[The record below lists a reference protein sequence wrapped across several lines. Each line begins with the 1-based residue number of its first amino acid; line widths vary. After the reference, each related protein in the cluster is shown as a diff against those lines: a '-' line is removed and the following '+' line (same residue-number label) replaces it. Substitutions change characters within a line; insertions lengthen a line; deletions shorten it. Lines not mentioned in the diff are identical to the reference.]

1 MLLLLR
7 LRYFLRAA
15 LQTGHL
21 TTQCTTY
28 CWNRWQFSWRFKELQ
43 TMWWVSSLW
52 PWFSWVE
59 KNKFFFFY
67 SDLWLVNCC
76 LIGQVKFI
84 FIPVGCQ
91 LSSTR
96 ETEMF
101 GTEGRMD
108 EATVDDVIRPFLEKI
123 IKHYIFS
130 LEIFRSRDLRT
141 PNVCLCVCLSVCLCV
156 CHKRFK
162 ELIN

>member
-1 MLLLLR
+1 MHKHFLILLLLLLR

-59 KNKFFFFY
+59 KNKFFFLLFWPMIGQLLFNRSSQIHFY
-67 SDLWLVNCC
+67 SCWLPAVFHKRNRD
-76 LIGQVKFI
+76 VWN
-84 FIPVGCQ
+84 
-91 LSSTR
+91 R
-96 ETEMF
+96 
-101 GTEGRMD
+101 GTHGWSHCRWRN
-108 EATVDDVIRPFLEKI
+108 TSFSRKKLLNI
-123 IKHYIFS
+123 IFS
-130 LEIFRSRDLRT
+130 VSRYFDRGT
-141 PNVCLCVCLSVCLCV
+141 
-156 CHKRFK
+156 
-162 ELIN
+162 